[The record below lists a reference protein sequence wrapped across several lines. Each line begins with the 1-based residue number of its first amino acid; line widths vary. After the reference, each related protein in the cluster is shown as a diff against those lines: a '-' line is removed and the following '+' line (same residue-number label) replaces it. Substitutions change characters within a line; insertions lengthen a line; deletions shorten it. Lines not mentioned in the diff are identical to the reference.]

1 MSSWSDDSL
10 CSTEVT
16 PDVADMMF
24 FDSPPHLA
32 KLAKDMCAR
41 CEVTEDCLADAM
53 RIEGALAASA
63 RYGIRGGLTGE
74 ERALLYNRTRR
85 AARRKDSNAR

>member
-1 MSSWSDDSL
+1 MPSWSDNSL
-10 CSTEVT
+10 CSIEVT

-24 FDSPPHLA
+24 FDPAPHLEA
-32 KLAKDMCAR
+32 LAKDMCER
-41 CEVTEDCLADAM
+41 CEVTAECLADAM

-74 ERALLYNRTRR
+74 ERALLYTRTQR
-85 AARRKDSNAR
+85 ARRRNSNAR